1 MTNRKPKRFTA
12 FLWHRRI
19 GLFALVLIIT
29 LSVTGI
35 MLNHTERLDLDETFV
50 SNAWLLNWYGI
61 QPDENPISYRVETQ
75 REDQPVNHIISAW
88 QHQLFFDD
96 VAITTLEQ
104 DVHGAVGVAQFIVVA
119 LDNEIILL
127 SYEGEFIERVSTSI
141 SFSDIQRLGMKYERP
156 VIETSE
162 PLYYMAD
169 EHILDWDV
177 ITNEEI
183 KWAQPYTLRDDEYQ
197 QLLIAYRGKGLRL
210 ERVILDLH
218 SGRIFG
224 QWGVYL
230 MDAAAIAL
238 LWLSLS
244 GLWVWSS
251 RRRKMRKK
259 KHYQKHHR
267 N

>member
-1 MTNRKPKRFTA
+1 MTNRKPKKFTT
-12 FLWHRRI
+12 FLWHRRV
-19 GLFALVLIIT
+19 GLFALALVII
-29 LSVTGI
+29 LAITGI
-35 MLNHTERLDLDETFV
+35 MLNHTEQLELDETYV
-50 SNAWLLNWYGI
+50 NNNWLLNWYGI
-61 QPDENPISYRVETQ
+61 EPEDEPVSYRV
-75 REDQPVNHIISAW
+75 DQHVISSW
-88 QHQLFFDD
+88 NNQLFFDNT
-96 VAITTLEQ
+96 AITSLEQ
-104 DVHGAVGVAQFIVVA
+104 TMHGVIGAEQFIVIA

-127 SYEGEFIERVSTSI
+127 SNEGEFIERVSTRI
-141 SFSDIQRLGMKYERP
+141 SFSNIQRLGMKYKRP

-177 ITNEEI
+177 VINEGIEWTE
-183 KWAQPYTLRDDEYQ
+183 KYSLNDDERE
-197 QLLIAYRGKGLRL
+197 QLLIAYRGNGLKL

-224 QWGVYL
+224 SYGIYL

-251 RRRKMRKK
+251 RRNKMRKK

>member
-1 MTNRKPKRFTA
+1 MTKRKPKKFTA

-19 GLFALVLIIT
+19 GLFALLLVII
-29 LSVTGI
+29 LAITGI
-35 MLNHTERLDLDETFV
+35 MLNHTEQFRLDETYV
-50 SNAWLLNWYGI
+50 DNSWLLNWYGI
-61 QPDENPISYRVETQ
+61 EPEDEPIAYRTGE
-75 REDQPVNHIISAW
+75 HIISSW
-88 QHQLFFDD
+88 HDQLFFDD
-96 VAITTLEQ
+96 TAITDLEQ
-104 DVHGAVGVAQFIVVA
+104 NIHGAIAGEQFIVVA
-119 LDNEIILL
+119 LDNELILL
-127 SYEGEFIERVSTSI
+127 SFDGELIERVSTSI
-141 SFSDIQRLGMKYERP
+141 SFSDIQRLGTKYQRP

-162 PLYYMAD
+162 PLYYIAD

-177 ITNEEI
+177 ISNENI
-183 KWAQPYTLRDDEYQ
+183 KWTEQYSLTEEEYDK
-197 QLLIAYRGKGLRL
+197 LLVAYRGNGLKL

-224 QWGVYL
+224 SYGVYL

-251 RRRKMRKK
+251 RRNKMRKK